1 MSEAQSTLNHIKSCK
16 AQIHAVLENYT
27 GFMQTGFM
35 ISVADHLHAEKCLD
49 EVIDDLFAGYIVEA
63 DEEIE
68 VENSQA
74 VRAEHK
80 ELHSF

>member
-1 MSEAQSTLNHIKSCK
+1 MSEAQSTLDHIESCK
-16 AQIHAVLENYT
+16 AEIHAVFEKYT

-35 ISVADHLHAEKCLD
+35 ISLADHLHAEKCLD
-49 EVIDDLFAGYIVEA
+49 EVIDDLFADYIAEA
-63 DEEIE
+63 DETIE

-80 ELHSF
+80 ELRSF